1 MNGCNVSG
9 WELDFRRKDNSRI
22 GDIAAVMTTQPNRD
36 VVLTLTHLIS
46 GTRGNVIPRKTDEL
60 DGRSSGIFEFEEWPA
75 GE

>member
-46 GTRGNVIPRKTDEL
+46 RDERKCDTT
-60 DGRSSGIFEFEEWPA
+60 
-75 GE
+75 